1 MEARDAESAPVW
13 SGWVLPL
20 LLGRS
25 FTPWSAGAG
34 SADSSNLPDSSLT
47 HLTAWDECLYCSGPH
62 CPLLPYLV
70 LPGLPEISSIC
81 LFKVIKPSRRSIS
94 EEMLVVEFRGII
106 WVRLCKQRHWS
117 QSLFV
122 YVVVDFFFFTL
133 FFNWRKVVLQCC
145 VRFCL
150 TTIRISHNYTHIPS
164 LPSHHPSPLGHH
176 RARS

>member
-1 MEARDAESAPVW
+1 MEARDAERVPVW

-47 HLTAWDECLYCSGPH
+47 HLTAWDECLYRSGPH

-122 YVVVDFFFFTL
+122 YVVVDFFFLLYFLTGGKL
-133 FFNWRKVVLQCC
+133 FYNAVFVSALQQ
-145 VRFCL
+145 FESAIIIH
-150 TTIRISHNYTHIPS
+150 T
-164 LPSHHPSPLGHH
+164 SPLSPPITP
-176 RARS
+176 AL